1 MDHTEQEFKDL
12 VNQVN
17 ELRSLLTKCYK
28 MIPDDVWIGDDLV
41 EVKRGLTRYDCW
53 PDGKNTTAINSV
65 IPVESSNSKIG

>member
-53 PDGKNTTAINSV
+53 PD
-65 IPVESSNSKIG
+65 